1 MDSIRVVRTVKRND
15 WADKGDDTRNR
26 VELLGQKTIELMY
39 AQRAK
44 TITTLV
50 IKLDDTYISTI
61 CFR

>member
-1 MDSIRVVRTVKRND
+1 MDSVRVVRTVKRND
-15 WADKGDDTRNR
+15 WADEGDDTRNC

-50 IKLDDTYISTI
+50 IKLDDTHISTI